1 MQVVCL
7 DLEGVL
13 IPEIWIAF
21 AEETKIEE
29 LKRTTRDEPDYGKL
43 MDYRLEIL
51 NRNGLT
57 LPEIQEVID
66 RMDPLPGA
74 VEFLRNLRKSHEL
87 IILSDTFREFALP
100 LIDKLGSPTLF
111 CHELE
116 VGQGGR
122 IEKVKLRLP
131 DHKRKS
137 VQYLQKLNFEVIA
150 AGDSYNDLGM
160 LKTADHCMLFNPPD
174 QLVQE
179 YPDIPV
185 GRNYN
190 QLMSFIDDPVTPVT

>member
-1 MQVVCL
+1 M

-21 AEETKIEE
+21 AEKTKIED

-43 MDYRLEIL
+43 MDYRLDIL
-51 NRNGLT
+51 NQNGFT
-57 LPEIQEVID
+57 LAEIQEVIETL
-66 RMDPLPGA
+66 DPLPGA
-74 VEFLRNLRKSHEL
+74 MDFLQKLRNSHEL

-100 LIDKLGSPTLF
+100 LMRKLSHPTLF

-116 VGQGGR
+116 VSNSGR
-122 IEKVKLRLP
+122 IEKVKLRLS

-137 VQYLQKLNFEVIA
+137 VQYFQKLNFEVLA

-160 LKTADHCMLFNPPD
+160 LLTANQCTFFNPP
-174 QLVQE
+174 VSITNE
-179 YPDIPV
+179 YPDLKV
-185 GRNYN
+185 CKTYEE
-190 QLMSFIDDPVTPVT
+190 LHSFVIGE